1 MEFKGVELK
10 GIKNLN
16 EFKGSGAFYAWVLFL
31 LFLLGLGLYAIVI
44 RFTQFEE
51 SLGVSQW
58 MQWGILISTY
68 VFFAVTSTGIA
79 IISSFGHI
87 FGIKKYELIGKRG
100 VILAIFALISA
111 FIAIGMELEFPY
123 RLPIYYILAPNFSSP
138 IWWMGFWYS
147 LSLMFKFGELLF
159 VIILENH
166 KLGKIAGIGSL
177 AFGVAGI
184 STLGAVFGV
193 ISARPL
199 WYGSYMPIY
208 FILSG
213 LISGAALL
221 IIVNILVPWARKEK
235 MSTEMKELMLDLG
248 KLMAVF
254 LTIGLF
260 AVIWRIIIAI
270 YGHVPG
276 GYESTM
282 ILLSGSLSIG
292 FWGFEIVLGILIPL
306 VLLVFMK
313 RTIGRVLTA
322 SCLVLVGMFVM
333 RYNFMVAG
341 QLVPVLGGQI
351 YAVYFPSYVE
361 ILITVMAMAFCAL
374 VYTLCETFLRL
385 DEGGHEAHGE
395 EEKEK
400 HN

>member
-1 MEFKGVELK
+1 MEFRGVELK
-10 GIKNLN
+10 GIKDIN

-58 MQWGILISTY
+58 MQWGILISAY
-68 VFFAVTSTGIA
+68 VFLAVTSTGIA

-87 FGIKKYELIGKRG
+87 FGVKKYELIGKRG
-100 VILAIFALISA
+100 IILAIFALLSA

-123 RLPIYYILAPNFSSP
+123 RLPIYNVLSPNLSSP
-138 IWWMGFWYS
+138 IWWMGTWYS
-147 LSLMFKFGELLF
+147 LSLMFKMGELLF

-177 AFGVAGI
+177 VFGVAGV

-193 ISARPL
+193 ISTRPL
-199 WYGSYMPIY
+199 WYGSYMPLY
-208 FILSG
+208 FIISG

-221 IIVNILVPWARKEK
+221 IIVNIVGPWARKEK
-235 MSTEMKELMLDLG
+235 MSTEMRELMLDLG
-248 KLMAVF
+248 KLMALF
-254 LTIGLF
+254 LVIGLF
-260 AVIWRIIIAI
+260 AVIWRTVISL
-270 YGHVPG
+270 YGNVPG
-276 GYESTM
+276 AYEGAM

-292 FWGFEIVLGILIPL
+292 FWGFEIILGILIPL
-306 VLLVFMK
+306 ILLVFMK

-322 SCLVLVGMFVM
+322 ACLVLVGMFVM
-333 RYNFMVAG
+333 RYDFMIAA

-374 VYTLCETFLRL
+374 AYTLAETFLRL
-385 DEGGHEAHGE
+385 DEGGHEAHEE
-395 EEKEK
+395 EEKA
-400 HN
+400 